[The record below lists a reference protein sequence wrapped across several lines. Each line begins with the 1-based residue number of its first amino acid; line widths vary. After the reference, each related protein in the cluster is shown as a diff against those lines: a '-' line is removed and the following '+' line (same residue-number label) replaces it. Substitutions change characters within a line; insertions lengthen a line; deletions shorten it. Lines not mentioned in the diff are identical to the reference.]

1 MELCTVQYQIIQVI
15 NGECTS
21 SNSVRLVDSEA
32 VLQESGFSWC
42 IHCRQAA
49 RPKSLARHEE
59 LPLLRPTVRI
69 HQNSPLRHR
78 DIETSKHRMCERR
91 PALSSGCMFC
101 MSTKVS
107 RPNQYSIQYTCWHTF
122 VDVCRQKNELTR
134 RRISCTSCMS
144 SRQNGCLPHAA
155 ENAITPAPKMS
166 LLAQPTE
173 LVM

>member
-21 SNSVRLVDSEA
+21 PNSVRLVDSEA

-91 PALSSGCMFC
+91 PAFSAVDACFVCPLKSVDQIN
-101 MSTKVS
+101 TV
-107 RPNQYSIQYTCWHTF
+107 YSIHVGTRLWMFVGKRMSWHGGESP
-122 VDVCRQKNELTR
+122 VRLVCLLAKTDACHMQLKTR
-134 RRISCTSCMS
+134 
-144 SRQNGCLPHAA
+144 SRQRQTCRF
-155 ENAITPAPKMS
+155 
-166 LLAQPTE
+166 
-173 LVM
+173 